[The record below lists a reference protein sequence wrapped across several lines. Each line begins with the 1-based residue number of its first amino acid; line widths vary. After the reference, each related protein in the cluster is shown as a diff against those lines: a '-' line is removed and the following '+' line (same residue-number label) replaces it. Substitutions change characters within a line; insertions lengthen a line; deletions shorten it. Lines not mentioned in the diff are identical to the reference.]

1 MITLVTAD
9 DEELARKSLELMIMT
24 ELYDVQLVASA
35 SNGAE
40 FISIVEQYNPDI
52 AIVDITMPV
61 INGID
66 AIQFL
71 QNRNCKTKF
80 ILLTAYN
87 DFSYMQQ
94 AIDLKV
100 SAYLLKSNKREKS
113 VETIRRIIDDIK
125 QFHGEQ
131 ENLKRLVDINTQ
143 MLPIMEN
150 EILYSVFLD
159 RPAYS
164 SFQTYYKLR
173 KLSFSG
179 MYMVNMIPSRS
190 TEALYASLVQKNI
203 ISKEEMSKIF
213 GNMCQYMISLSFMST
228 SMLIFV
234 PDPLSDKSSE
244 WVEDVLRTFRQAA
257 GTVFGVDFVIGVST
271 IYRNFTDM
279 GKAYKESIEVL
290 QPVTAGG
297 LYLFT
302 YSDSRSG
309 KNDSEKKAATEV
321 MYRLRRGAVSD
332 LIKFIDELEKKQS
345 ISEPDRF
352 FTVVCQIAKDT
363 PDIPSSLCISLF
375 RTRKEYTNIV
385 DKKELIAVLVHTT
398 EIYCGAG
405 HEPQNPYA
413 VKAVEYIKAH
423 AQERISLSSVADQIG
438 ISPFYLSRLIKTTY
452 NVTFTDFLMNLRMAK
467 ALELVKNTHY
477 QVNEIARE
485 TGYDNVNYF
494 CKVFRNTTGKS
505 ISEYRQSLLMNEK
518 E

>member
-35 SNGAE
+35 GNGAE

-71 QNRNCKTKF
+71 QNRNCRTKF

-100 SAYLLKSNKREKS
+100 SAYLLKSDKREKT
-113 VETIRRIIDDIK
+113 VDTIRRIIDDIK
-125 QFHGEQ
+125 QLRNEQ
-131 ENLKRLVDINTQ
+131 ENLKRLADIDTR

-150 EILYSVFLD
+150 EILYSIFLD

-173 KLSFSG
+173 KLTFSG
-179 MYMVNMIPSRS
+179 MYMVNMIPSHG
-190 TEALYASLVQKNI
+190 TEALYASLVRKNV
-203 ISKEEMSKIF
+203 ISKEELSALMGSL
-213 GNMCQYMISLSFMST
+213 CQYMLSLSFMST
-228 SMLIFV
+228 NMLVFV
-234 PDPLSDKSSE
+234 PCSLPGTPQD
-244 WVEDVLRTFRQAA
+244 WITDVLTTFRQAA
-257 GTVFGVDFVIGVST
+257 GSVFGVDFLTGVSAV
-271 IYRNFTDM
+271 YKDFSDM
-279 GKAYKESIEVL
+279 GRAYKESIEVL
-290 QPVTAGG
+290 QPAAAGG

-302 YSDSRSG
+302 HDASVTIRNSRE
-309 KNDSEKKAATEV
+309 EKTATEV
-321 MYRLRRGAVSD
+321 LYRLRRGAVSD
-332 LIKFIDELEKKQS
+332 LLRFIDELEKQQH
-345 ISEPDRF
+345 IPEPDHF
-352 FTVVCQIAKDT
+352 LTVICQTAKDT

-375 RTRKEYTNIV
+375 RTRKEYTNITG
-385 DKKELIAVLVHTT
+385 KKELADALVHAA
-398 EIYCGAG
+398 EIYSGDG
-405 HEPQNPYA
+405 SEPQNPYA
-413 VKAVEYIKAH
+413 VKAVAFIKAH
-423 AQERISLSSVADQIG
+423 ASERISLSSVADQIG

-467 ALELVKNTHY
+467 ALE
-477 QVNEIARE
+477 
-485 TGYDNVNYF
+485 
-494 CKVFRNTTGKS
+494 
-505 ISEYRQSLLMNEK
+505 
-518 E
+518 